1 MEETG
6 NIGKTLE
13 KQLHAGLGGA
23 SFILMLAIGVLTAGI
38 FLLTGHVSLV
48 LEEQGKENEVLS
60 AVMGLMLLGLI
71 FSQIL
76 PLGLGVGGL
85 LQKNRRK
92 IFAIFG
98 VALAAVQLLL
108 GAALLLVGLLLTM

>member
-6 NIGKTLE
+6 NIEKTLE

-23 SFILMLAIGVLTAGI
+23 SFILTLAIGVLTAGI

-60 AVMGLMLLGLI
+60 AVMGLMLLFPRYCRWDWELAGFCKRTGGRFLR
-71 FSQIL
+71 FSASRWPPSSFCSARL
-76 PLGLGVGGL
+76 CCWSGCC
-85 LQKNRRK
+85 
-92 IFAIFG
+92 
-98 VALAAVQLLL
+98 
-108 GAALLLVGLLLTM
+108 

>member
-1 MEETG
+1 M
-6 NIGKTLE
+6 
-13 KQLHAGLGGA
+13 
-23 SFILMLAIGVLTAGI
+23 
-38 FLLTGHVSLV
+38 
-48 LEEQGKENEVLS
+48 
-60 AVMGLMLLGLI
+60 
-71 FSQIL
+71 
-76 PLGLGVGGL
+76 GVGGL